1 MQFRY
6 FFLGCLCIFALTV
19 MPAQAFTAKSL
30 TVTLDASGNA
40 QAEMQYDLSFAEQ
53 AAIFLHAANPATA
66 LQNAL
71 QNNLNRPVTVTKA
84 DGSSAD
90 VDISSFADVLQS
102 GSSTTIISPAF
113 SFAHAQEEIRNEWYA
128 PLIGA
133 DFAPR
138 TTTIVFPDGYTATYY
153 NQISIPSVSHQVA

>member
-1 MQFRY
+1 MQYRY
-6 FFLGCLCIFALTV
+6 LLLGCLCIFALAV

-71 QNNLNRPVTVTKA
+71 QNNLDRPVTVTKA

-90 VDISSFADVLQS
+90 VYISSFADVSQS
-102 GSSTTIISPAF
+102 GSSTTITSPAF
-113 SFAHAQEEIRNEWYA
+113 SFAHAQEAVRNEWYA

-133 DFAPR
+133 NFAPR
-138 TTTIVFPDGYTATYY
+138 TTFIVFPDGYTATYY
-153 NQISIPSVSHQVA
+153 NQISMPSVSHQVA